1 MPKRGKPVSEEKA
14 ADEAE
19 PGAEQVQEPPA
30 EGRRT
35 RSGRTFRTPAPV
47 LGSEA
52 PVRTPSRRSRRSVL
66 QELPVEVEE
75 TNTEEKPV
83 SPAEDR
89 SSMPAEPEPCPGAE
103 QPTPEPAEPQTV
115 TPAADTENKSTVNGS
130 GDAPLSRPVPAEP
143 VPKKPHLAPSEKPR
157 PAIPLG
163 KPKSGRVW
171 KDRSKARF
179 SALVRDKQLCSSWE
193 KKMEAKRE
201 KALVKQYSLQLKDE
215 KARQKE
221 EKRKRREEN
230 LKRREENERKAEIV
244 QVIRNTSKI
253 KRMKKKHLRKIE
265 KRDTLALLQKSQK
278 QSGKPTK
285 KQKNSDQDLT

>member
-171 KDRSKARF
+171 KDRSKAR
-179 SALVRDKQLCSSWE
+179 
-193 KKMEAKRE
+193 
-201 KALVKQYSLQLKDE
+201 
-215 KARQKE
+215 
-221 EKRKRREEN
+221 
-230 LKRREENERKAEIV
+230 
-244 QVIRNTSKI
+244 
-253 KRMKKKHLRKIE
+253 
-265 KRDTLALLQKSQK
+265 
-278 QSGKPTK
+278 
-285 KQKNSDQDLT
+285 